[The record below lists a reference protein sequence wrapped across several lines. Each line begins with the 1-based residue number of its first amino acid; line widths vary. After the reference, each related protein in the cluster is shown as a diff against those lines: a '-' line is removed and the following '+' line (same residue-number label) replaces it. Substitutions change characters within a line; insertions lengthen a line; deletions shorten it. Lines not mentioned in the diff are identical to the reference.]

1 MPMGV
6 RTRLVDPLYIDVLT
20 RADEGATLN
29 ATFESIDTTSDVT
42 RPTKHSSQ
50 GTNRILGQLAD
61 SDRQTL
67 LAAADRVAL
76 AVGHTFARPGDGI
89 TSAYFPDTGVFSI
102 VSEMTTGHQVAIAAI
117 GAEGV
122 IGLTSLFGVRQYSHR
137 IVVIADSCGYRVP
150 ADQFRRAFEQS
161 SVFRRVTLGHIGGRM
176 SQLVIEAACNRA
188 HSHRQRLARCLLVI
202 SDKAGQRS
210 LRLTHEMLAQMVG
223 GPRHAVTVA
232 LNELRVKGAIAPLRG
247 RIDIVN
253 RSVLVRH
260 ACECY
265 DALAELDHR

>member
-1 MPMGV
+1 MSE
-6 RTRLVDPLYIDVLT
+6 
-20 RADEGATLN
+20 EGATLDGLFDSI
-29 ATFESIDTTSDVT
+29 ATGSDVT
-42 RPTKHSSQ
+42 RSPKHPIRLN
-50 GTNRILGQLAD
+50 NRILRQLGD

-67 LAAADRVAL
+67 LEGAERVTL
-76 AVGHTFARPGDGI
+76 PVGHTFARPGDDI
-89 TSAYFPDTGVFSI
+89 TSAYFPDTGVFSL

-122 IGLTSLFGVRQYSHR
+122 IGLASLFGVLHYTHR
-137 IVVIADSCGYRVP
+137 IVVLADSLGYRVP
-150 ADQFRRAFEQS
+150 AERFRGAFEQS
-161 SVFRRVTLGHIGGRM
+161 SLFRRVTLEHIGGQL
-176 SQLVIEAACNRA
+176 SELVIEAACNRM

-202 SDKAGQRS
+202 SDKAEQRS
-210 LRLTHEMLAQMVG
+210 LHLTHEMLAQMVG

-232 LNELRVKGAIAPLRG
+232 LNELRVKGAIAHLRG

-265 DALAELDHR
+265 DAMAHLDRR